1 MTVPLKRLL
10 NICDGAFFAEIA
22 HELFER
28 VLNDASKVNSKVKET
43 RAFDFIM
50 VNAKGSSPNISAN
63 IERI

>member
-1 MTVPLKRLL
+1 MEL
-10 NICDGAFFAEIA
+10 FFAEIA

>member
-1 MTVPLKRLL
+1 MTLPLKRLL

-28 VLNDASKVNSKVKET
+28 VLNDASKVKET